1 MSFHFFTKHIL
12 RALVCV
18 LFLICLS
25 VTLTVLFRPLYYWDM
40 GHLSIPES
48 SGVSEKACRENYDVL
63 IDYNLLGGP
72 SELAFPDFIMSEN
85 GRIHFQEVKRIFLF
99 CQAASMAGAVW
110 FVWSIWRQLERSDRN
125 FTWLR
130 WTGRAALVLAA
141 LVGGLVAVSW
151 DTAFVVM
158 HKILF
163 RNDLWLFNAATDPV
177 ITILPD
183 TFFMHCG
190 ILILTL
196 LMFFVAACRFLA
208 GKLEKRSVKP

>member
-1 MSFHFFTKHIL
+1 MSFRFFTKHIL

-25 VTLTVLFRPLYYWDM
+25 VTLTVLFRPLYYWDI
-40 GHLSIPES
+40 GHLSISES
-48 SGVSEKACRENYDVL
+48 SGVPEEICRKNYDTL

-72 SELAFPDFIMSEN
+72 SELVFPDFTMSEN

-99 CQAASMAGAVW
+99 CQAASTAGAVW

-130 WTGRAALVLAA
+130 WTGRATLVLAA
-141 LVGGLVAVSW
+141 MAGGLAAVSW

-158 HKILF
+158 HRILF

-190 ILILTL
+190 ILILAL
-196 LMFFVAACRFLA
+196 LVLFVAACRLLA